1 MQALLLEKFGAKKSA
16 KNKKA
21 LKKRLF
27 LLQAGFVGSDVLI
40 DFARPLGERS
50 AKPFTPG

>member
-1 MQALLLEKFGAKKSA
+1 MQALLLEKFGAKKHQ
-16 KNKKA
+16 KRKA
-21 LKKRLF
+21 MKKRLF
-27 LLQAGFVGSDVLI
+27 LLQAGFVGGDVLI